1 MKAGQTEHSD
11 AAAQLKH
18 LDYVTDVLATRRPA
32 DADVIPIHPVAA
44 LRVPAPRR
52 SRVFLRHGGGHG
64 VFAEVTLTAPRPL
77 PAHD

>member
-11 AAAQLKH
+11 AAAQLK
-18 LDYVTDVLATRRPA
+18 LATRRPA